1 MAYRDLSETQK
12 QRIRYG
18 AIAAVCLVVAGGG
31 AFYFLHGSST
41 PKTQHPIATG
51 GAAPGSPST
60 GQSQESSA
68 SPDEQ
73 PVPTDQQMAESARLI
88 GEARR
93 LANDGRF
100 AEAEA
105 DLQKADKIIPNQT
118 TVQDARADIEKLK
131 TPQGQLLLRLGQA
144 RLAID
149 HNDGPAAQKAIDEAA
164 KLNPDAPELASLR
177 EDLGKVVKAKDNRDN
192 RITQLL
198 TEMRE
203 AIARKDYGAADTAL
217 NQAERIDIGNPLV
230 HQARIELNRAQNPD
244 SQSDKATPA
253 PRLSP

>member
-18 AIAAVCLVVAGGG
+18 IIAAICLVVVGGG
-31 AFYFLHGSST
+31 AFYFLHGSSA
-41 PKTQHPIATG
+41 PKTTRPVAAG
-51 GAAPGSPST
+51 GAAPGVPKT
-60 GQSQESSA
+60 DQPPQSSA

-73 PVPTDQQMAESARLI
+73 PVPTDAQTVESARLI

-93 LANDGRF
+93 LADDGRF

-105 DLQKADKIIPNQT
+105 DLAKAEKLIPGQST
-118 TVQDARADIEKLK
+118 TQDARAYVEQLK
-131 TPQGQLLLRLGQA
+131 TPQGQLTLRLGQA

-149 HNDGPAAQKAIDEAA
+149 HGDIPAAQKAMGEIL
-164 KLNPDAPELASLR
+164 KLSPYAPELPGLQA
-177 EDLGKVVKAKDNRDN
+177 DLDKIVKAKTDRENRV
-192 RITQLL
+192 TQLL
-198 TEMRE
+198 TQMRE

-217 NQAERIDIGNPLV
+217 NQAERIDVANPLV

-244 SQSDKATPA
+244 AQPDKAVPA
-253 PRLSP
+253 RP